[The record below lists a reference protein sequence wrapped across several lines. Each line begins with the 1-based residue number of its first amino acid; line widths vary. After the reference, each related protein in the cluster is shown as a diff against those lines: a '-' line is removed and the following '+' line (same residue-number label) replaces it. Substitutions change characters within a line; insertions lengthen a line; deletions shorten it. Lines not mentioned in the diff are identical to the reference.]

1 MIFELL
7 MEKFMAQGMS
17 EEDAFTETL
26 SIDCN
31 MDEEDD
37 DKEYV
42 ENLGRDSRLWKGD
55 LIW

>member
-1 MIFELL
+1 MVFEHLTDKEISEY

-37 DKEYV
+37 DDET
-42 ENLGRDSRLWKGD
+42 
-55 LIW
+55 